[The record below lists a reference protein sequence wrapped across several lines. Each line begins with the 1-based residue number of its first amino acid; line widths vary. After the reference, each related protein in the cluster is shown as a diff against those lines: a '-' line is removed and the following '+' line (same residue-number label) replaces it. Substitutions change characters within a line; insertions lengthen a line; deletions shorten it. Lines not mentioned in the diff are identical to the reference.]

1 VPRSWSK
8 PRVQVSEP
16 DSSARLMEQRNAGS
30 AAACFVDLDALKFW
44 DAIAGL
50 IAILGAVI
58 AFMTWMWLSS
68 IVILVGAELN
78 AVMEHH
84 TACDSTRSPVHP
96 KGREERRWRTQLE
109 EKAFAGWERRM
120 SREDG
125 LEPP

>member
-84 TACDSTRSPVHP
+84 TAYDTTRTRPCIQRGARSADG
-96 KGREERRWRTQLE
+96 GRSWRR
-109 EKAFAGWERRM
+109 KH
-120 SREDG
+120 SRDG
-125 LEPP
+125 SDA